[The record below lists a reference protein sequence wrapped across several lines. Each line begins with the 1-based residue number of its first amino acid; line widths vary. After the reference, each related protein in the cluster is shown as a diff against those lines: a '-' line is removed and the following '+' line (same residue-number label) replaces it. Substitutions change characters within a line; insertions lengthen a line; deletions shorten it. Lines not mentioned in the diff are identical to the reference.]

1 MVRELDQIAD
11 VDRRFMDHADQ
22 LVEWFRVVLDETPIE
37 IDPAAGDEIVGPA
50 HLNHKAAAEKFPG
63 LSGWDNV
70 HFPMGFEQL
79 LDLGLPGIA
88 ERARW
93 NAERVSGRQAH
104 YLHSIAAAYEA
115 ACDFCRRWETEA
127 AALAVDTSGDA
138 RDRLLLIAA
147 TCRALAEGKPRSFL
161 QAVQLTWFG
170 LAMRN
175 GPWFSPLG
183 RWDLYLYPFYAAD
196 RDAGRQIPAKAQTLI
211 DELFTKVDSIGW
223 GDGLMNLMLSGVDRE
238 GKDITNDLSFMMID
252 TARRLKIACPQVNIR
267 LHKNSPEALRQ
278 KVTELQLGTTAKGTI
293 FNDDV
298 VIPMLASMGMP
309 LEMARN
315 YSCDGCNELV
325 IDGESL
331 VDFAAVDTTKSLE
344 LMLFNGRDVALE
356 EGTVLRANYH
366 YRNDHPPEVGSGARR
381 GYETGDFA
389 KMGDFDEVFEAFIA
403 QFLYQAERVLDSFCE
418 SVRRGWTDGVSPPF
432 LAGSFSTCLES
443 GKDPLRGGVKWRS
456 FMLFSGSIPTVA
468 DSLAA
473 IKKAIFEDRICTAN
487 QLLQA
492 LTDDWEGHERLRQ
505 RFLAAPKFGNDDDY
519 VDSIA
524 VEIVRR
530 FSDFVYGYD
539 GQLGYP
545 IAPALFFHTFN
556 LESMSTGATPDGR
569 KRGEPMAEHFCPVP
583 GRAMNG
589 PTAVINSMSKAPLS
603 EMAGTAVTHVS
614 LSRSALGTAEQA
626 SGLMRTLVDAAL
638 EMGLVCTTFPIYAV
652 EQMIEAQDH
661 PERFPDLMVRVWG
674 FSERFIKLDRRMQ
687 DHLIARAVEM
697 ES

>member
-1 MVRELDQIAD
+1 MTLKLDRLTDAD
-11 VDRRFMDHADQ
+11 HRFMDHADQ
-22 LVEWFRVVLDETPIE
+22 LVEWFRVMLDETPIE
-37 IDPAAGDEIVGPA
+37 IDPAAADEIVGPA
-50 HLNHKAAAEKFPG
+50 HLNCQAAAEKFPG
-63 LSGWDNV
+63 VSGWDNV

-79 LDLGLPGIA
+79 LNLGLPGIA

-93 NAERVSGRQAH
+93 NAESTSGREAH
-104 YLHSIAAAYEA
+104 YLLSIAAAYEA
-115 ACDFCRRWETEA
+115 ACDFCRRWGTEA
-127 AALAVDTSGDA
+127 ESLAAEAAGDA
-138 RDRLLLIAA
+138 RDRLLLIGK
-147 TCRALAEGKPRSFL
+147 TCRALAEGKPQNFL

-175 GPWFSPLG
+175 GPSFSPLG
-183 RWDLYLYPFYAAD
+183 RWDLYLYPFYKAD
-196 RDAGRQIPAKAQTLI
+196 LDGGRQTPEKAQALI
-211 DELFTKVDSIGW
+211 DELFAKVDSIGW

-238 GKDITNDLSFMMID
+238 GNEVTNDLTFMMMD
-252 TARRLKIACPQVNIR
+252 TGRRLKIACPQINIR
-267 LHKNSPEALRQ
+267 LHENSPEALRR
-278 KVTELQLGTTAKGTI
+278 KVTELQLGATAKGTI

-309 LEMARN
+309 IEMARN
-315 YSCDGCNELV
+315 YSCDGCNEIV

-331 VDFAAVDTTKSLE
+331 VDFCAVDASKSLE

-366 YRNDHPPEVGSGARR
+366 YRNDHPPEVSSRATR

-389 KMGDFDEVFEAFIA
+389 EMDSFEEVSEAFID
-403 QFLYQAERVLDSFCE
+403 QFLYQAEQVLDRFCE
-418 SVRRGWTDGVSPPF
+418 MVHHSWTDGVTPPF

-443 GKDPLRGGVKWRS
+443 GKDPLRGGAKWRS

-473 IKKAIFEDRICTAN
+473 IKKVIFEDRICTAEE
-487 QLLQA
+487 LLQA

-519 VDSIA
+519 VDAIA

-583 GRAMNG
+583 GRAVNG

-603 EMAGTAVTHVS
+603 QMAGTAVTHVS
-614 LSRSALGTAEQA
+614 LSRSALGTPEQA
-626 SGLMRTLVDAAL
+626 PNLMRTLVDAAL
-638 EMGLVCTTFPIYAV
+638 EMGLVCTTFPLYAV

-697 ES
+697 GG